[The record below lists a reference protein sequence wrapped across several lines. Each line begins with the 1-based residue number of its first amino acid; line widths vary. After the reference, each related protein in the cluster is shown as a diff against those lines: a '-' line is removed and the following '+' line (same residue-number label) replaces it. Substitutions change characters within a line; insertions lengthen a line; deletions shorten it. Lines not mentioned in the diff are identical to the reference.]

1 MEDMK
6 YISKEKRAE
15 RERERERGRMPRLT
29 GEETMGLKWVINTKH
44 PTLVISKQNNH

>member
-6 YISKEKRAE
+6 YISKEKRAGYREKE
-15 RERERERGRMPRLT
+15 RERMPRLT

>member
-6 YISKEKRAE
+6 YISKEKRA
-15 RERERERGRMPRLT
+15 RERERERMPRLT

-44 PTLVISKQNNH
+44 PILVI